1 MPDYDSM
8 GDRLLPLPHRIDRRP
23 GRSTLTAG
31 SCTFEACSSARVKQ
45 VVSKLDLGGIQFSC
59 VIGNRALR
67 SSPKLDDDYSY
78 TLDIEPASVELRAES
93 EEGALAGC
101 STLAQLSAA
110 RSLPHCTIGDR
121 PRHPWRGL
129 LVDVSRHF
137 MQLNTLRSVIELMHH
152 FKLNVLHL
160 HLTDDQAF
168 RFESEAYPEL
178 ASDQSY
184 SKSDLKELINFAADH
199 AVRVVPEIDIPGHAT
214 SWLVAHPEWGS
225 EPVDPSTLKD
235 FGALKACLDP
245 SNDSVVGAVQTILG
259 EVIETFPD
267 QYVHIGGDEVDPLWW
282 NRSRAIQAWA
292 ASRGLHSV
300 RDIQADFTLSIVRFI
315 ESQNRK
321 VVVWDEALHETLPRS
336 VVVQAWRGMPARD
349 LAVAGGYQTIV
360 SSPYYLDLNY
370 HAETHYG
377 FWPTMS
383 TSEWKSQAERME
395 NNDVLEHV
403 RDGIKWHQSFGEFP
417 HIPERSGGRILGGE
431 ACMWSEL
438 VTDELLL
445 RRVWTRMPSIAERFW
460 IDSSARGESSISER
474 LDVSLSRLKPLGYPD
489 IIETPPIHECQELQP
504 LFEMLEPVKWYARML
519 TTSGTAARA
528 QGESIESNERAYNA
542 QTMLDRIVD
551 RLPSDS
557 PEVRKCRSDILAGR
571 DLSVWS
577 KGWRVQYHEMEKACG
592 RFPELNE
599 LREASEALFTL
610 AYVAHGRALPSK
622 DLGGPFGE
630 YLLPIAFAFA
640 HSDDDS

>member
-1 MPDYDSM
+1 MEDE
-8 GDRLLPLPHRIDRRP
+8 LLPLPHDIDRQA
-23 GRSTLTAG
+23 GRSSLTAG
-31 SCTFEACSSARVKQ
+31 TCNIKTCDSNKVRRLVSA
-45 VVSKLDLGGIQFSC
+45 LDLAGVDFSC
-59 VIGNRALR
+59 SIANPVSN
-67 SSPKLDDDYSY
+67 SSPHLVDAYSY
-78 TLDIEPASVELRAES
+78 RLEIGPAGIELGAES
-93 EEGALAGC
+93 EQGALTGC
-101 STLAQLSAA
+101 STLAQLAA
-110 RSLPHCTIGDR
+110 TRSLPHCTIKDR

-137 MQLNTLRSVIELMHH
+137 MELKTLRSVIELMHH

-168 RFESEAYPEL
+168 RFASEAYPEL
-178 ASDQSY
+178 ASMQSY
-184 SKSDLKELINFAADH
+184 SKDELMQLISFAADH

-245 SNDSVVGAVQTILG
+245 SNDSVIVAVQTILE

-282 NRSRAIQAWA
+282 NRSAAVQAWA

-395 NNDVLEHV
+395 NDDVLEHV

-417 HIPERSGGRILGGE
+417 HIPERNGGRILGGE

-474 LDVSLSRLKPLGYPD
+474 LNASLSRLKSLGCPD
-489 IIETPPIHECQELQP
+489 IVATPPIHECQELQP

-519 TTSGTAARA
+519 TTSGTEARA
-528 QGESIESNERAYNA
+528 QGESIESNERPYNA

-557 PEVRKCRSDILAGR
+557 PEVRRCRSDILAGR

-577 KGWRVQYHEMEKACG
+577 KGWRLQYHEMEKACG
-592 RFPELNE
+592 RFPELYE
-599 LREASEALFTL
+599 LREASEALFKL
-610 AYVAHGRALPSK
+610 ADVADGRALPSK

>member
-1 MPDYDSM
+1 MDDV
-8 GDRLLPLPHRIDRRP
+8 LLPLPRDFDTRA
-23 GRSTLTAG
+23 GRSSLTSG
-31 SCTFEACSSARVKQ
+31 NCSIKACDSNKVRRFVSA
-45 VVSKLDLGGIQFSC
+45 LELGGVDFSC
-59 VIGNRALR
+59 SIANPV
-67 SSPKLDDDYSY
+67 SDSPPLLVDDYSY
-78 TLDIEPASVELRAES
+78 TLEIGPPGIDLRAES
-93 EEGALAGC
+93 EQGALTGC
-101 STLAQLSAA
+101 STLAQLAA
-110 RSLPHCTIGDR
+110 SRSLPHCTIKDC

-137 MQLNTLRSVIELMHH
+137 MEPKTLRSVIELMHH

-168 RFESEAYPEL
+168 RFASEAYPEL
-178 ASDQSY
+178 ASTQSY
-184 SKSDLKELINFAADH
+184 SKDQLRQLVEHAANH
-199 AVRVVPEIDIPGHAT
+199 AVRIVPEIDIPGHAT

-225 EPVDPSTLKD
+225 EPVDPSTQTD

-245 SNDSVVGAVQTILG
+245 SKDVVIDAVKTILA
-259 EVIETFPD
+259 EVIDVFPD
-267 QYVHIGGDEVDPLWW
+267 EYVHIGGDEVDPLWW
-282 NRSRAIQAWA
+282 NRSEAVQAWA
-292 ASRGLHSV
+292 ASRGLRSV
-300 RDIQADFTLSIVRFI
+300 RDIQADFTLTMVKFI
-315 ESQNRK
+315 ESCNRK

-349 LAVAGGYQTIV
+349 LAVVGGYQTIV

-377 FWPTMS
+377 FWPSMS
-383 TSEWKSQAERME
+383 PSEWKSQAERME
-395 NNDVLEHV
+395 NDDVLEHV
-403 RDGIKWHQSFGEFP
+403 RDGVKWHQSFGEFP
-417 HIPERSGGRILGGE
+417 HIPERSGGCILGGE

-460 IDSSARGESSISER
+460 IDSSAKGESTVSER
-474 LDVSLSRLKPLGYPD
+474 LDASLSRLRTLGYPD
-489 IIETPPIHECQELQP
+489 IVSSPPIHECQELQP

-519 TTSGTAARA
+519 TTSGTEARA
-528 QGESIESNERAYNA
+528 QGEQIESNERPYNA

-551 RLPSDS
+551 KLPSDS
-557 PEVRKCRSDILAGR
+557 PEVRRCRSDILAGR

-577 KGWRVQYHEMEKACG
+577 KRWRSQYHEMDQACG

-599 LREASEALFTL
+599 LREASEALYRL
-610 AYVAHGRALPSK
+610 ADVADGRALPSK

-640 HSDDDS
+640 HSGDDS